1 MDQELIAYLDE
12 RFQETSQQIQGLRDE
27 LRQTDVKVED
37 LCGQIQQVA
46 EGVVTINQSLE
57 AFRDTAS
64 MEFGEIRDRIH
75 IYFKNLDRRVRDIE
89 LRSSQPEPQS

>member
-37 LCGQIQQVA
+37 LRGQIQQVV
-46 EGVVTINQSLE
+46 EGVVTISQSLE
-57 AFRDTAS
+57 AFRDTVS
-64 MEFGEIRDRIH
+64 MEFAEIRHQNH